1 MSLIITALPISKCTP
16 GLCSLACYQT
26 WDFDD

>member
-16 GLCSLACYQT
+16 GLCGLACYQT